1 MNNKEVVDISHNLKL
16 DEIRHYKDTEYRTT
30 IDIWLY
36 LTGGDSTIISH
47 KDVVDFCRENEWT
60 FSEKGKISIKRNN
73 KTYNGYVV
81 KPDNGI
87 KRKTKIVRT
96 LTVSTTIRD
105 YVLELFNDY
114 ELYYDWCLE
123 NHLEPLSET
132 KFREETYIIFH

>member
-16 DEIRHYKDTEYRTT
+16 DEIRHYKDTEYWTT

-60 FSEKGKISIKRNN
+60 FSEKGKISIKRNS
-73 KTYNGYVV
+73 KTYNGYIV

-87 KRKTKIVRT
+87 KRKTKIGAR
-96 LTVSTTIRD
+96 L
-105 YVLELFNDY
+105 
-114 ELYYDWCLE
+114 CA
-123 NHLEPLSET
+123 
-132 KFREETYIIFH
+132 

>member
-16 DEIRHYKDTEYRTT
+16 DEVRHYKKTEYWTT

-36 LTGGDSTIISH
+36 LTGGNGTIISH
-47 KDVVDFCRENEWT
+47 ADVVKFCRENEWT
-60 FSEKGKISIKRNN
+60 FSEKGKISIKRNG
-73 KTYNGYVV
+73 KTYSGYVV

-96 LTVSTTIRD
+96 LTVSTTVRD
-105 YVLELFNDY
+105 YVLELFRDY
-114 ELYYDWCLE
+114 DLYYDWCLE

-132 KFREETYIIFH
+132 KFKEETYIIFH

>member
-16 DEIRHYKDTEYRTT
+16 DDIRHYKDTEYWTT
-30 IDIWLY
+30 TDIWLY

-73 KTYNGYVV
+73 KTYNGYIV

-96 LTVSTTIRD
+96 LTVSPTVRD
-105 YVLELFNDY
+105 YVLELFQDY

>member
-1 MNNKEVVDISHNLKL
+1 MDNKETVDISHNLKL
-16 DEIRHYKDTEYRTT
+16 DEIRHYKKTEYWTT

-36 LTGGDSTIISH
+36 LTGGDGTIISH
-47 KDVVDFCRENEWT
+47 ADVVKFCRENEWI
-60 FSEKGKISIKRNN
+60 FSEKGKISIKRNG
-73 KTYNGYVV
+73 KTYSGYVV

-96 LTVSTTIRD
+96 LTVSSTVRD

-114 ELYYDWCLE
+114 DLYYDWCLE

-132 KFREETYIIFH
+132 KFKEETYIIFH

>member
-16 DEIRHYKDTEYRTT
+16 DEIRHYKDTEYWTT

-73 KTYNGYVV
+73 KTYNGYIV

-96 LTVSTTIRD
+96 LTVSSTVRD
-105 YVLELFNDY
+105 YVLELFQDY

-132 KFREETYIIFH
+132 SFREETYIIFH

>member
-16 DEIRHYKDTEYRTT
+16 DEIRHYKDTEYWTT

-36 LTGGDSTIISH
+36 LTGGDSTIIAH
-47 KDVVDFCRENEWT
+47 KDITNFCRENEWT
-60 FSEKGKISIKRNN
+60 FLGNDRITVRRNGR
-73 KTYNGYVV
+73 TYNGYAV

-96 LTVSTTIRD
+96 LTVSTTVRD

-132 KFREETYIIFH
+132 KFREETRIIFH

>member
-16 DEIRHYKDTEYRTT
+16 DEIRHYKDTEYWTT

-60 FSEKGKISIKRNN
+60 FSEKGKISIKRNG
-73 KTYNGYVV
+73 KTYSGYVV

-87 KRKTKIVRT
+87 KRKTKI
-96 LTVSTTIRD
+96 
-105 YVLELFNDY
+105 
-114 ELYYDWCLE
+114 DWCLE
-123 NHLEPLSET
+123 QHLEPLSET
-132 KFREETYIIFH
+132 KFREETHIIFH